1 MKHLLLA
8 IVFLGLSLITV
19 GARPSATD
27 ISGTWAFSVNLEG
40 GPQNVPMTFDFK
52 QAGEKL
58 TGVQSDGTGAPKL
71 TGSVKGNKI
80 TFAIEGKN
88 RNGDPY
94 KNIFTGVIE
103 SPTRMSGDVEFPKG
117 PGKWTATRKK

>member
-1 MKHLLLA
+1 MRTQAFSQEDDMKNHLLA
-8 IVFLGLSLITV
+8 IVLLGLSLTTV
-19 GARPSATD
+19 GAWPSATD

-58 TGVQSDGTGAPKL
+58 TGAQSDGTGAPKL

-80 TFAIEGKN
+80 TFTVEGKN
-88 RNGDPY
+88 RSGDPY
-94 KNIFTGVIE
+94 KNTFTGVIE
-103 SPTRMSGDVEFPKG
+103 
-117 PGKWTATRKK
+117 